1 MKVKIGLGHIL
12 LCALLVTGIIAL
24 VSCAGVP
31 TPRWQIGLHAISPNG
46 EWASVIE
53 HTGDPLT
60 WQLARLDLRRGES
73 KVLARGIAP
82 DTAGSISPD
91 GRFVLARTPDGWS
104 SIDVTTGQQIAV
116 TGKDE
121 SIESVQ
127 FLPNGDLLILSNV
140 RDTTRSF
147 VVAKSTN
154 PRDASLRVDKVQYS
168 FSAQALRTAVS
179 PVSSFLSLWGVT
191 DRIQDC
197 AQRSSPQR
205 VRWLLVDLDDKVS
218 ILSVSPDSPPSLQG
232 LPPKLSSGVTM
243 LLKRQVDI
251 VASRLAQPGK
261 EGTKAALTPGSIPAS
276 PTATLSP
283 ETIRG
288 YAGLMSLGS
297 FSPSTSKN
305 QLLFMLAEFG
315 EGDKLLFSL
324 YLIDLD
330 TGAEP
335 QLLSTRSQWI
345 PSFAFSPD
353 GRQILYEKNLEGV
366 RSLYIANSDGTN
378 ARRVVGQNVAGT
390 CWY

>member
-1 MKVKIGLGHIL
+1 MSIKIRLGRTYL
-12 LCALLVTGIIAL
+12 YALLVTGIIAL
-24 VSCAGVP
+24 VSCAPAG
-31 TPRWQIGLHAISPNG
+31 PRWQIGLHAVSPNG
-46 EWASVIE
+46 EWASVVE

-104 SIDVTTGQQIAV
+104 SIDVTTGRQIAV

-121 SIESVQ
+121 SVESVQ
-127 FLPNGDLLILSNV
+127 FLPNGDLLILSNAK
-140 RDTTRSF
+140 DGTRSF
-147 VVAKSTN
+147 VVAKSAS
-154 PRDASLRVDKVQYS
+154 PRDASLRVDRVQYS
-168 FSAQALRTAVS
+168 FSAQTLRTAVLPLS
-179 PVSSFLSLWGVT
+179 GFLPLFGLT

-205 VRWLLVDLDDKVS
+205 VRWLLVDAYDKVS
-218 ILSVSPDSPPSLQG
+218 ILNVSPDGPPSLQG
-232 LPPKLSSGVTM
+232 LTTKQSYNVTA
-243 LLKRQVDI
+243 LLRRQVDI
-251 VASRLAQPGK
+251 VATRMAPPK
-261 EGTKAALTPGSIPAS
+261 DGTKAALTPGSIPAS
-276 PTATLSP
+276 PTAISP

-288 YAGLMSLGS
+288 YAGQMSLGS

-305 QLLFMLAEFG
+305 ELLLMLAEIA
-315 EGDKLLFSL
+315 EGDKWLFFFSL

-335 QLLSTRSQWI
+335 QLLSSRSEWI

-353 GRQILYEKNLEGV
+353 GRQILYEKNLDGV
-366 RSLYIANSDGTN
+366 RSLHIANSDGTSP
-378 ARRVVGQNVAGT
+378 RRVVGQNVAGI